1 MNKYEELLTSA
12 EDNGLTV
19 KEADLQTH
27 DGLIYG
33 QCIAIRKSLPTSIS
47 KACVLAEEIGHSVKN
62 AGDVLDQ
69 NDVINRQ
76 QERKARLWA
85 YDNMIGLI
93 GLVNAF
99 KAGCRN
105 RYEAADYLEVT
116 EEFLIDALEAYRERY
131 GCDVKIDHY
140 LIRFEPMLTVVRMF

>member
-33 QCIAIRKSLPTSIS
+33 QCIAIRKTLPTSIS
-47 KACVLAEEIGHSVKN
+47 KACVLAEEIGHSMKN
-62 AGDVLDQ
+62 VGDVLDQ

-85 YDNMIGLI
+85 FDNMIGLI
-93 GLVNAF
+93 GLISAF
-99 KAGCRN
+99 NYGCRN
-105 RYEAADYLEVT
+105 RHEMAKYLDVT
-116 EEFLIDALEAYRERY
+116 EDFLQEALDAYKDKY
-131 GCDVKIDHY
+131 GCDVKIDNY
-140 LIRFEPMLTVVRMF
+140 LIRFIPYLSVAKVF